1 MDEDLVVNSVDV
13 KYSTDLNVW
22 STAGLGARTTASP
35 SGGLVQVTTIL
46 SLASWEHVFFR
57 MVPAWQP

>member
-13 KYSTDLNVW
+13 NYSTDLNVW

-35 SGGLVQVTTIL
+35 GGRLVQITATL

-57 MVPAWQP
+57 LVPAWQP